1 LGGFIVEERY
11 VVPLDL
17 GDSVADRGL
26 YYLRR
31 GGEKE
36 AGKRIAVYIGGCQRK
51 IIVDTGAPDPERSF
65 RNHPYSKAE
74 PLKPHQ
80 GIVAQLA
87 RVGIT
92 PAEIDIV
99 VLTHLHWDHVGG
111 VTLFPNADFIASAE
125 ELSFA
130 SDPVPCLYL
139 AYEARQLGMQPEFSK
154 VIDRIKT
161 IDLKEEELVE
171 GVRVIPLT
179 GHTPGNIG
187 VVVETLKGPYV
198 IAGDAAPKYRNLQGS
213 PEERQRFLMSGIY
226 TDMIAMWKSF
236 ERIDEIVEHDYS
248 RVIPGHDPL
257 VFNRE
262 R

>member
-1 LGGFIVEERY
+1 MGERY

-17 GDSVADRGL
+17 GDTEADRGL

-36 AGKRIAVYIGGCQRK
+36 VGKRIAVYIGGCQRK
-51 IIVDTGAPDPERSF
+51 IIVDTGAPDPERAF
-65 RNHPYSKAE
+65 RNHPYSKPH
-74 PLKPHQ
+74 PLKPNQ
-80 GIVAQLA
+80 GILAQLA
-87 RVGIT
+87 QVGIT
-92 PAEIDIV
+92 PAEIEIV

-111 VTLFPNADFIASAE
+111 VSLFPNAEFIVSGE
-125 ELSFA
+125 ELKFA
-130 SDPVPCLYL
+130 LDPVPCLYL

-161 IDLKEEELVE
+161 IDLKEEDIVE

-187 VVVETLKGPYV
+187 VVVDTPDGPHV
-198 IAGDAAPKYRNLQGS
+198 IAGDAAPKYANLNGS
-213 PEERQRFLMSGIY
+213 PEQGQRFIMSGIY
-226 TDMIAMWKSF
+226 TDMIAMWKSL
-236 ERIDEIVEHDYS
+236 ERIDEIVDHDYS

-257 VFNRE
+257 VFK
-262 R
+262 